1 MKYHFIPPLM
11 LISLLLL
18 CTQASS
24 NNDTYLRQDTPF
36 IEYNASELV
45 GFTVAE
51 GSGENAASY
60 EVKQRKVDEIKSEI
74 EKRLDMG
81 NIDNIRREAAALGAK
96 SPGGTNIAQI
106 CSIYNYA
113 RNDWS
118 YISDPHGMEYFQYAN
133 LTLDIGKK
141 ASPARSG
148 VGDCDD
154 FSIFMSSLI
163 ESIGG
168 STMIVMAKD
177 PAGKGGHVYAE
188 VYLGNVNQDNDNIVR
203 IIEWLRKTYGRH
215 DIAYDIPDP
224 RTGEVWINLD
234 WNTTYPGG
242 PPEKKAENM
251 PLILRAEVSR
261 SPMLPAN
268 EPPQAFFSY
277 SHRAM
282 QPYAGD
288 SISFDASQSR
298 DVDNNI
304 KDYMWQWGDDNTSY
318 GVEASHTYAH
328 GGIYEVVLTVNDSK
342 GAQGKNVT
350 LLKVNEPPKA
360 LFTFS
365 PENPQS
371 GDKITFRAV
380 KTEDVSE
387 YTWDFGDGYSA
398 KGLTVYHDY
407 VKKGPHTAALL
418 VRDDEGGENQTSSN
432 IIVGLPVINMFSNM
446 GCMSSY
452 NSQDYDLSWN
462 VSGASKVEI
471 QPDVGEVAVGEAST
485 SVSPKKTTVYTLK
498 AENEWGTVER
508 ELDLAISEERPVI
521 NSFIA
526 DPERIDEG
534 ESTTLRWNT
543 SFTGRTGISS
553 LGWIAGSRGSIA
565 VSPKETTTYSL
576 GVLGVCGMNPT
587 GPGLRRN
594 VTVTVGLLLPSIFS
608 FSANPETIN
617 ASQFS
622 SISWSTTKATSVFID
637 PGIGKVSKNG
647 QKRVTPTKTT
657 VYTLTAVNDDGNAT
671 ETVEVRV
678 L

>member
-1 MKYHFIPPLM
+1 MKYHFIPSLM

-81 NIDNIRREAAALGAK
+81 NIDNIRREAAALGAN

-141 ASPARSG
+141 AIPARSG

-203 IIEWLRKTYGRH
+203 IIEWLRKTYDRH

-282 QPYAGD
+282 KPYAGD

-328 GGIYEVVLTVNDSK
+328 GGIYEVVLTVN
-342 GAQGKNVT
+342 
-350 LLKVNEPPKA
+350 
-360 LFTFS
+360 
-365 PENPQS
+365 
-371 GDKITFRAV
+371 
-380 KTEDVSE
+380 
-387 YTWDFGDGYSA
+387 
-398 KGLTVYHDY
+398 
-407 VKKGPHTAALL
+407 
-418 VRDDEGGENQTSSN
+418 
-432 IIVGLPVINMFSNM
+432 
-446 GCMSSY
+446 
-452 NSQDYDLSWN
+452 
-462 VSGASKVEI
+462 
-471 QPDVGEVAVGEAST
+471 
-485 SVSPKKTTVYTLK
+485 
-498 AENEWGTVER
+498 
-508 ELDLAISEERPVI
+508 
-521 NSFIA
+521 
-526 DPERIDEG
+526 
-534 ESTTLRWNT
+534 
-543 SFTGRTGISS
+543 
-553 LGWIAGSRGSIA
+553 
-565 VSPKETTTYSL
+565 
-576 GVLGVCGMNPT
+576 
-587 GPGLRRN
+587 
-594 VTVTVGLLLPSIFS
+594 
-608 FSANPETIN
+608 
-617 ASQFS
+617 
-622 SISWSTTKATSVFID
+622 
-637 PGIGKVSKNG
+637 
-647 QKRVTPTKTT
+647 
-657 VYTLTAVNDDGNAT
+657 
-671 ETVEVRV
+671 VRV
-678 L
+678 